1 MAIIKCEKGHFYDT
15 NKYTKCPF
23 CCKGEFNDPEDKTVH
38 LVTSEEGNP
47 IQKVQLTSRRD
58 AVDEERTV
66 GFFSPQKGNDYVVG
80 WLVCTEG
87 KDKGRDFRLHH
98 GFNRI
103 GRDYGNDVVLA
114 GDQTIARTSHCS
126 IAYEDK
132 SNQFFLI
139 PEHGNATYF
148 RDGFL
153 DEPVLLK
160 SHDVFEIGESK
171 MEFIAFCEGGKK
183 WKK

>member
-15 NKYTKCPF
+15 NKYTRCPF
-23 CCKGEFNDPEDKTVH
+23 CYKGELNDQEDKTVQ
-38 LVTSEEGNP
+38 LLTSEAEDRT
-47 IQKVQLTSRRD
+47 QKIRLTTRRD
-58 AVDEERTV
+58 AVDEECTI

-80 WLVCTEG
+80 WVVCTEG

-103 GRDYGNDVVLA
+103 GRDYGNDIVLA
-114 GDQTIARTSHCS
+114 EDKTISRDSHCS
-126 IAYEDK
+126 IVYEDRT
-132 SNQFFLI
+132 NQFYLI
-139 PEHGNATYF
+139 PEHGNTTYF

-160 SHDVFEIGESK
+160 SHDTFEIGESK
-171 MEFIAFCEGGKK
+171 MEFIAFCEGGRK
-183 WKK
+183 WEK